1 MIKKIRK
8 SGVWRIPML
17 SALAVY
23 CLLKYVFLFG
33 YVPTASMEPTLE
45 AGSYILGFRLYNSL
59 EVGDIVIFEHNDQ
72 LLVKRIAADEGS
84 TVVHK
89 GSILTVPED
98 SYYMLGDNVENSYDS
113 RYWDNPFVKKYNI
126 KAVLVF
132 PTK

>member
-8 SGVWRIPML
+8 SGVWLIPML

-45 AGSYILGFRLYNSL
+45 AGSYILGFRLYDSL

-72 LLVKRIAADEGS
+72 LLVKRIAAAEGS

-89 GSILTVPED
+89 GNILTVPED
-98 SYYMLGDNVENSYDS
+98 SYYVLGDNVENSYDS
-113 RYWDNPFVKKYNI
+113 RYWDDPFVKEYDI
-126 KAVLVF
+126 KAVLIF